1 MTLGRRASS
10 YLFNLS
16 ALPPSQSLQM
26 KNTLLEYVPYLDSG
40 NDLSFDQITE
50 AANLLINESINLESK
65 SDLIQ

>member
-1 MTLGRRASS
+1 MTLRRRASS

-16 ALPPSQSLQM
+16 AMSPSQSLQM

-50 AANLLINESINLESK
+50 AASLLIKESINLESK